1 MDFYDVLER
10 VLALLQRHKRISYRA
25 LQRQFDLDAAY
36 LEDLKAEII
45 EIQQLAVDEGGRL
58 LVWTG
63 VADAPT
69 ASALPLP
76 QAVPQPTVPQDP
88 SLHHLASLAQG
99 GASEAQRRQLTVLF
113 CDLVDSTPLARQLDP
128 EDYREVIR
136 AYQTA
141 CADVI
146 QRFDGTIAQYLG
158 DGLLVYFGYPQ
169 AHEDDAQR
177 AGRAGLEILDAL
189 APLKARLAAHKGLQL
204 AVRLGIHTG
213 LVVVG
218 AMGTRGRQESLAVG
232 DTPNIAA
239 RLQGLAAPDTV
250 VISDAT
256 WRLVQGYFACDDLG
270 PQLLKGVETPVQAYR
285 VLGTSEAQSRLDVV
299 SPRGLTP
306 LVGREMEVTL
316 LRERW
321 SQARDGLGQVILLS
335 GEAGIGKSRLVM
347 ALKEY
352 VADEPHSRWE
362 CRCSPYFQGSALY
375 PLIDRSQR
383 ALQFGRDESPD
394 TKLQKL
400 QAALQ
405 RYDLAQPE
413 TVALWAAL
421 LSIPLAAPHA
431 PLNLTPQRQKQQT
444 LEAIVA
450 LLLALAAEQPVLFII
465 EDVHW
470 IDPSTLE
477 FLTLLID
484 QGPTARLLTLLTC
497 RPEFHAP
504 WGFRAHLTP
513 LTLTRLPRTQVAQ
526 MSVRVAGG
534 KALPPEVVEQIVA
547 KTDGVPLFVEE
558 LTKTVLESGLLREGE
573 DHYELTGPLPP
584 LAIPAT
590 LHDSLM
596 ARLDRLA
603 TVKDVVQLGAT
614 IGRTF
619 AYELLQ
625 AVSPLDDATLQHS
638 LRQLVEAELVYQRGV
653 PPQATYTFKHAL
665 IQDAAYQ
672 SLLRS
677 TRQQY
682 HQRLAQVLAERF
694 PEMIET
700 QPELLA
706 HHYTEAGLSALAV
719 VYWQRAGKRASE
731 RSAYVEAISHLR
743 KGLAVLEML
752 PDTPARVQQE
762 LALQTMLG
770 PALIATEGYGAPEVA
785 QAYTRARELCWQMGE
800 TPDVFPV
807 LRGLWVFHEARAEMQ
822 VARELAEQLLVLAQ
836 RLQDPVHL
844 IEAYRALGN
853 TLFWLGEFAP
863 ARAHLEQAIAL
874 YDFQQHRA
882 LAFLYGTDPAVIC
895 LSYAAWVLWLLGY
908 PDQARRKSTEAL
920 TLAQELSHSPT
931 LAVALAWAT
940 FPSQSCRDVRLVQE
954 RAEALMRLA
963 AEQGF
968 QLWLA
973 VGTIRRDW
981 ALVQQGKQSA
991 EDLARLYQRP
1001 AAYWAA
1007 GAEPERAYWLAL
1019 LAEAHGTAG
1028 QSAKGLDRL
1037 KEALLEVE
1045 ESGVQQWEAE
1055 LYRLQGDLLLQ
1066 QTVPDAQQA
1075 EACFGQALTTAR
1087 RQQAKSLELRAA
1099 MSLARLWQRQG
1110 KRADACQML
1119 AAVYDWFTEGFDT
1132 ADLREAKALLDALM

>member
-1 MDFYDVLER
+1 
-10 VLALLQRHKRISYRA
+10 
-25 LQRQFDLDAAY
+25 
-36 LEDLKAEII
+36 
-45 EIQQLAVDEGGRL
+45 
-58 LVWTG
+58 
-63 VADAPT
+63 
-69 ASALPLP
+69 
-76 QAVPQPTVPQDP
+76 
-88 SLHHLASLAQG
+88 
-99 GASEAQRRQLTVLF
+99 
-113 CDLVDSTPLARQLDP
+113 
-128 EDYREVIR
+128 
-136 AYQTA
+136 
-141 CADVI
+141 
-146 QRFDGTIAQYLG
+146 
-158 DGLLVYFGYPQ
+158 
-169 AHEDDAQR
+169 
-177 AGRAGLEILDAL
+177 
-189 APLKARLAAHKGLQL
+189 
-204 AVRLGIHTG
+204 
-213 LVVVG
+213 
-218 AMGTRGRQESLAVG
+218 
-232 DTPNIAA
+232 
-239 RLQGLAAPDTV
+239 
-250 VISDAT
+250 
-256 WRLVQGYFACDDLG
+256 
-270 PQLLKGVETPVQAYR
+270 
-285 VLGTSEAQSRLDVV
+285 
-299 SPRGLTP
+299 
-306 LVGREMEVTL
+306 
-316 LRERW
+316 
-321 SQARDGLGQVILLS
+321 
-335 GEAGIGKSRLVM
+335 M

-362 CRCSPYFQGSALY
+362 CRCSPYFQDSALY

-383 ALQFGRDESPD
+383 TLQFGRDESPA

-400 QAALQ
+400 EAGLE
-405 RYDLAQPE
+405 RYGLAQPE

-421 LSIPLAAPHA
+421 LSVPLTDAYP

-444 LEAIVA
+444 LEAMVA

-497 RPEFHAP
+497 RPEFHTP
-504 WGFRAHLTP
+504 WSFRAHLTP
-513 LTLTRLPRTQVAQ
+513 LTLTRLPRPQVSQ
-526 MSVRVAGG
+526 MSMRVAGG

-558 LTKTVLESGLLREGE
+558 LTKMVLESGLLREGE
-573 DHYELTGPLPP
+573 NHYELTGPLPP

-603 TVKDVVQLGAT
+603 TVKDVAQLGAT

-625 AVSPLDDATLQHS
+625 VVSPLDDATLQHS

-731 RSAYVEAISHLR
+731 RSAYMEAISHLR
-743 KGLAVLEML
+743 KGLAVLQML
-752 PDTPARVQQE
+752 PDTPARLQQE

-770 PALIATEGYGAPEVA
+770 PALIATEGYGALEVA
-785 QAYTRARELCWQMGE
+785 QAYIRARELCRQMGE

-807 LRGLWVFHEARAEMQ
+807 LRGLWVFHEARAELQ
-822 VARELAEQLLVLAQ
+822 VARELAEQLLGLAQ

-844 IEAYRALGN
+844 IEAYRAMGN

-863 ARAHLEQAIAL
+863 ARVHLEQAIAL

-895 LSYAAWVLWLLGY
+895 LSYVAWTLWLLGY
-908 PDQARRKSTEAL
+908 PDQARRTSAEVL
-920 TLAQELSHSPT
+920 TLAQELSHSPS
-931 LAVALAWAT
+931 LANALTWAT
-940 FPSQSCRDVRLVQE
+940 YLHQSCRDVRLVQE
-954 RAEALMRLA
+954 HAEALMRLA

-973 VGTIRRDW
+973 VGSIRRDW

-1007 GAEPERAYWLAL
+1007 GAEPERGYWLAL

-1028 QSAKGLDRL
+1028 QAAEGMDRL
-1037 KEALLEVE
+1037 KEALVVVE

-1055 LYRLQGDLLLQ
+1055 LYRLQGNLLLQ

-1075 EACFGQALTTAR
+1075 EACFCQALATAR

-1099 MSLARLWQRQG
+1099 MSLARLWLRQD
-1110 KRADACQML
+1110 KRAAAHQML
-1119 AAVYDWFTEGFDT
+1119 AEVYGWFTEGFDT
-1132 ADLREAKALLDALM
+1132 ADLQEARVLLDALT